1 VVLSLKTCLVTG
13 GCGFIGSALVKR
25 LVRQNIDV
33 YVVDNLSS
41 GDILNLVDVDCKIFA
56 TNFDNQK
63 IIQMIKE
70 KKFDT
75 IFHLAAIPSVKYSV
89 ENPALTTEI
98 NIAST
103 VRLFEASIGCVNKII
118 FSSSA
123 AVYGNKYEHD
133 ISSIFGKH
141 PITPYAWQKSAIE
154 DISKIFCNL
163 YDIDIVSLRYFN
175 VYGPGQIGGTPYSSV
190 ISTWLHC
197 IETHIPLVLEGDGT
211 QSRDFV
217 YIDDIV
223 RANIIAANH
232 HEQFNGIAYNISTG
246 IPITNNRILEYFDD
260 YFGEINV
267 KKAPS
272 RKGDIK
278 FSLGNSSR
286 IESHLSF
293 STETSFSEGI
303 AKTFNWHTNKKE
315 TK

>member
-1 VVLSLKTCLVTG
+1 VFSLKTCLITG

-25 LVRQNIDV
+25 LVKQNIEV

-41 GDILNLVDVDCKIFA
+41 GNVLNLANIDCKIFA
-56 TNFDNQK
+56 TNFDNQN
-63 IIQMIKE
+63 ILQMIKE

-103 VRLFEASIGCVNKII
+103 VRLFEAAIGCVNKII

-141 PITPYAWQKSAIE
+141 PITPYAWQKSAVE

-175 VYGPGQIGGTPYSSV
+175 VYGPGQEYNTPYSSV
-190 ISTWLHC
+190 ISSWLHC
-197 IETHIPLVLEGDGT
+197 IENNIPLILEGDGT
-211 QSRDFV
+211 QSRDFI

-223 RANIIAANH
+223 NANIIAANH
-232 HEQFNGIAYNISTG
+232 HKQFNGIAYNISTG
-246 IPITNNRILEYFDD
+246 ISTTNNRILEYFCD

-267 KKAPS
+267 KKISP

-286 IESHLSF
+286 IKSHLNF
-293 STETSFSEGI
+293 SIETHFNEGI
-303 AKTFNWHTNKKE
+303 IKTFNWHSNKKDA
-315 TK
+315 K

>member
-1 VVLSLKTCLVTG
+1 VTG
-13 GCGFIGSALVKR
+13 GCGFIGSALVR
-25 LVRQNIDV
+25 QLVKQNVEV

-41 GDILNLVDVDCKIFA
+41 GNVLNLLNIDCKIFA

-63 IIQMIKE
+63 IIQLIKE

-103 VRLFEASIGCVNKII
+103 LRLFEAAIGCVNKIV

-133 ISSIFGKH
+133 ICSIFGKQ
-141 PITPYAWQKSAIE
+141 PLTPYAWQKSAIE

-175 VYGPGQIGGTPYSSV
+175 VYGPGQTGASQYSSV
-190 ISTWLHC
+190 ISSWLHC
-197 IETHIPLVLEGDGT
+197 IENNIPLVLDGDGT
-211 QSRDFV
+211 QSRDYV

-232 HEQFNGIAYNISTG
+232 DEQFEGISYNISTG
-246 IPITNNRILEYFDD
+246 KPTTNNKILEYFYD
-260 YFGEINV
+260 YFGEFIV
-267 KKAPS
+267 KKAPQ

-278 FSLGNSSR
+278 LSLGNSSR
-286 IESHLSF
+286 IKTHLNF
-293 STETSFSEGI
+293 STETCFDEGI
-303 AKTFNWHTNKKE
+303 IKTFNYHSNKK
-315 TK
+315 

>member
-1 VVLSLKTCLVTG
+1 VINFKTCLVTG
-13 GCGFIGSALVKR
+13 GCGFIGSALVRK
-25 LVRQNIDV
+25 LVEKEIIV

-41 GDILNLVDVDCKIFA
+41 GDKNRLSDVDCNLIIS
-56 TNFDNQK
+56 NFDNQN
-63 IIQMIKE
+63 ILQMIKE

-89 ENPALTTEI
+89 ENPSLTTEI

-103 VRLFEASIGCVNKII
+103 VRLFEAAIGCVNKII

-123 AVYGNKYEHD
+123 AVYGNKYDHD

-175 VYGPGQIGGTPYSSV
+175 VYGPGQTGNTPYSSV
-190 ISTWLHC
+190 ISAWINC
-197 IETHIPLVLEGDGT
+197 IENNDPLILEGDGS

-217 YIDDIV
+217 YIDDVV
-223 RANIIAANH
+223 RANIITANH
-232 HEQFNGIAYNISTG
+232 NEQFNGIAYNISTG
-246 IPITNNRILEYFDD
+246 VPTTNNKVLEHFCD
-260 YFGEINV
+260 YYEEV
-267 KKAPS
+267 KVKNAPS

-278 FSLGNSSR
+278 LSLGNSSR
-286 IESHLSF
+286 IKSHLNF
-293 STETSFSEGI
+293 YTKTSFSEGI
-303 AKTFNWHTNKKE
+303 TKTFNWHNNKKE

>member
-1 VVLSLKTCLVTG
+1 MNSLKTCLVTG
-13 GCGFIGSALVKR
+13 GCGFIGSALVKQ
-25 LVRQNIDV
+25 LVEQNIEV

-41 GDILNLVDVDCKIFA
+41 GNTMNLLNIDCQIFT

-63 IIQMIKE
+63 IIQLIKE

-75 IFHLAAIPSVKYSV
+75 VFHLAAIPSVKYSV
-89 ENPALTTEI
+89 ENPSLTTDI

-103 VRLFEASIGCVNKII
+103 MRLYEAAIGNVNRII

-123 AVYGNKYEHD
+123 AVYGNEHKND
-133 ISSIFGKH
+133 IISTSSKH
-141 PITPYAWQKSAIE
+141 PATPYAWQKSAIE

-175 VYGPGQIGGTPYSSV
+175 VYGPGQIGGTQYSSV

-197 IETHIPLVLEGDGT
+197 IENNIPLTLDGDGT
-211 QSRDFV
+211 QSRDYV
-217 YIDDIV
+217 YIDDVV

-232 HEQFNGIAYNISTG
+232 DEQFEGISYNISTG
-246 IPITNNRILEYFDD
+246 KPTTNNKILEYFYD

-267 KKAPS
+267 KKAPQ

-278 FSLGNSSR
+278 LSLGNSS
-286 IESHLSF
+286 IIKSHLNF
-293 STETSFSEGI
+293 STETCFDEGI
-303 AKTFNWHTNKKE
+303 IKTFNCLSNKKE

>member
-1 VVLSLKTCLVTG
+1 VSSLKTCLVTG

-25 LVRQNIDV
+25 LIEQHIEV

-41 GDILNLVDVDCKIFA
+41 GSILNLTNVDCKIFA
-56 TNFDNQK
+56 TNFDNQN
-63 IIQMIKE
+63 ILQMIKE

-103 VRLFEASIGCVNKII
+103 VRLFEAAIGNVSKII

-123 AVYGNKYEHD
+123 AVYGNKYEND
-133 ISSIFGKH
+133 ISSIFGKC

-190 ISTWLHC
+190 ISSWLYC
-197 IETHIPLVLEGDGT
+197 IENNMPLILEGDGM

-217 YIDDIV
+217 YIDDV
-223 RANIIAANH
+223 VNANIIVANYGEH
-232 HEQFNGIAYNISTG
+232 FNGIAYNISTG
-246 IPITNNRILEYFDD
+246 IPTTNNSVLEYFCD

-267 KKAPS
+267 KKIPK
-272 RKGDIK
+272 RKGDINL
-278 FSLGNSSR
+278 SLGNSSR
-286 IESHLSF
+286 IKSHLNF

-303 AKTFNWHTNKKE
+303 IKTFNWHSNKKDI
-315 TK
+315 K